1 MKKTLPIMNR
11 FTIFT
16 KTTCLVL
23 GLMVLSSASAQ
34 VDPADEEAFAS
45 TISEWNSILDFP
57 ELLLSNPGIRAQE
70 LERLGKSVD
79 LVMQLARKAR
89 KKAEENH
96 ARQRKLLEAL
106 GPPPGESDPPEAVD
120 ISKKRAVLADQVA
133 YYDARIKQTKV
144 ISARGREILGR
155 IGDREVS
162 IITNILGRRLASP
175 LAPATVM
182 AGIREYPHEVREF
195 FESVGNWWRGAK
207 ITGGLSNL
215 DSALIALC
223 VGLVVVLFLRRR
235 LISRYGMVPEIEHP
249 ALGRRFVAVIV
260 EALSSVVLPILFI
273 GGAAMIFISNAG
285 FPRHLEA
292 NFTEL
297 VKAIVD
303 YILVIGLAGA
313 SLTSAQP
320 QWRITRFT
328 DDSAARLERDIGLFA
343 MAMLII
349 SILVVLVNPEV
360 GQASSLRIVDFA
372 TTTKPV
378 ILVATVWILASSLLT
393 LKVLRPANWCVNRK
407 SEESDEI
414 TAGPVSFNSRMLFAL
429 AKVFIVVGLLM
440 YFVGYLNLGLY
451 IVSRTIV
458 TLGVIAIAFLLHGA
472 VREGL
477 RQATSEENPF
487 GRWVRK
493 RFAMEEAE
501 ADRWR
506 FWIVLLFDVLLVIA
520 LIVFLLNVWGV
531 PWTEIKTA
539 FLGLV
544 YGAEIGGHTFS
555 LINVGLALGTFI
567 LLMLIV
573 RLLRGVLSKR
583 ILVQT
588 RLDIGVRDAVTAGV
602 GYVGVVVAALVAL
615 SLVGFDFG
623 DIALIF
629 GALSIGIGFGL
640 QHVVNNF
647 ISGLILLVQRPIK
660 AGDWI
665 VVGSG
670 ADASEGYV
678 KRINVISTEIT
689 TFDNATIIV
698 PNNQLMTMEVMNW
711 THRGRLGR
719 VKVPIGVSYS
729 SEPEKVREILMRCAR
744 ENASVLS
751 RPAPTVIFKAFGES
765 SLDFEL
771 RVFIRDID
779 YVFNVASELRFAVKK
794 ALDEAG
800 IEIPFPQRDVHVK
813 SMPLGSANLPA

>member
-1 MKKTLPIMNR
+1 MKKTLRIMNR
-11 FTIFT
+11 FNSFT
-16 KTTCLVL
+16 RTTCLVL
-23 GLMVLSSASAQ
+23 ALMVLSSASAQ
-34 VDPADEEAFAS
+34 AEPVDQDTFAS
-45 TISEWNSILDFP
+45 TISQWNSMLDFP
-57 ELLLSNPGIRAQE
+57 ELLLSDPGIRAQE
-70 LERLGKSVD
+70 LERLSKSVN
-79 LVMQLARKAR
+79 LVIQLARKAR
-89 KKAEENH
+89 KQAEVDH
-96 ARQRKLLEAL
+96 ARQQKLLEAL
-106 GPPPGESDPPEAVD
+106 GPPPGEYDAPEAADVA
-120 ISKKRAVLADQVA
+120 KQRASLADQVA

-144 ISARGREILGR
+144 ISARAGEILGR
-155 IGDREVS
+155 ISDREVS
-162 IITNILGRRLASP
+162 IIANILGRRLSSP

-182 AGIREYPHEVREF
+182 AGIREYPDEVREF
-195 FESVGNWWRGAK
+195 FESIGTWWRGAK

-223 VGLVVVLFLRRR
+223 VSLVVVLFLRRR
-235 LISRYGMVPEIEHP
+235 LSRYGMVPKIENP
-249 ALGRRFVAVIV
+249 TLGRRFVAIIV
-260 EALSSVVLPILFI
+260 EALSSIVLPILLI

-285 FPRHLEA
+285 FPQHLEA

-303 YILVIGLAGA
+303 YILVVGLAGV

-328 DDSAARLERDIGLFA
+328 DDSAASLQRDIGRFA
-343 MAMLII
+343 MALLII
-349 SILVVLVNPEV
+349 SILLVLVNPEV

-378 ILVATVWILASSLLT
+378 ILVATVWILAGSLLT
-393 LKVLRPANWCVNRK
+393 LKVLRPANWWVNRK
-407 SEESDEI
+407 SSESDEI
-414 TAGPVSFNSRMLFAL
+414 TAGPMSFNLKVLFAL
-429 AKVFIVVGLLM
+429 AKVLIVAGVLM

-451 IVSRTIV
+451 ILSRTIV

-477 RQATSEENPF
+477 RQATSEENPI
-487 GRWVRK
+487 GRWIQK
-493 RFAMEEAE
+493 RFALEEAE

-506 FWIVLLFDVLLVIA
+506 FWLVLLFDVLLVIA
-520 LIVFLLNVWGV
+520 LLVFLLNVWGV

-573 RLLRGVLSKR
+573 RLLRGVLSNR

-588 RLDIGVRDAVTAGV
+588 RLDVGVRDAVTAGV

-670 ADASEGYV
+670 VDASEGYV

-719 VKVPIGVSYS
+719 VRVPIGVSYS